1 MNLILPLLAIWFA
14 ASILPFLLLG
24 AIRQRREQ
32 PADHSANLDR
42 VVREFARK
50 RRGLF
55 HNNAGAA

>member
-1 MNLILPLLAIWFA
+1 MLLPLLAIWFA
-14 ASILPFLLLG
+14 ASILPFVLLG
-24 AIRQRREQ
+24 LIRQRREQ

-55 HNNAGAA
+55 LHNGGF